1 MAGFV
6 LNNSFISGRDVGN
19 FLVTLSIVLLPS
31 GYFATLH
38 QLQFGL
44 ETYFLAQSAV
54 LAFVPDADEV
64 TDHGSEYFARTRV
77 THHVLRGGT
86 IYTE

>member
-1 MAGFV
+1 
-6 LNNSFISGRDVGN
+6 
-19 FLVTLSIVLLPS
+19 
-31 GYFATLH
+31 
-38 QLQFGL
+38 LQFGL

-64 TDHGSEYFARTRV
+64 TDHGSEYFTRTRV

-86 IYTE
+86 YRRLPYIQNDSVSRGPRLTVILCRISVWYL